1 MYLKSKMRLLGM
13 SALVGAGLVA
23 ATSAS
28 AYNVRLGGVD
38 IVVDTITSAG
48 VTVRTTDIED
58 FNLSEGNGG
67 NVSTVQERT
76 FMGAVSD
83 CGSVAEPG
91 TTAHVYGGM
100 CGSTGTPYARSVNGD
115 DGRLNFGESGDL
127 MSGTVKFTSDISA
140 DLSNSIRAFARVRG
154 FYDAVLGDD
163 GSYARG
169 EGTAD
174 KGEGVAV
181 AHLDL
186 LDAYVSADLE
196 LAGNPVQVRLGKQ
209 VINWGE
215 ATFILGG
222 NSVFSPIDI
231 PSIRKPGAEIK
242 DALLP
247 VEALYASMALPYDL
261 TLEAYVGGSDKFTLD
276 VGGTAFAGSDVAQRG
291 NGFTANDV
299 TMIGGGEYAG
309 MRAPCSYNNEFQA
322 FAMPDVHA
330 ITAAIQ
336 GAVDCDVVADIF
348 DRDYTEDKRS
358 ANPYDYS
365 GMARADDQDND
376 GDTMGVA
383 VRWYSE
389 ALNST
394 EFGFYYQKYQSRLPY
409 VTVVSN
415 GPELGIVTQGAFSG
429 GTGRGTFPASHARD
443 DANDNSVANCG
454 ANLGANIAAYDGVT
468 VRDPNGLA
476 SVARSISNSIEGNSS
491 QKNYLNADGEDV
503 TLAEA
508 IQIACI
514 GIHGATTG
522 VYVDSGDASNSDA
535 NTTGAFLTG
544 HSYLSPV
551 YGGLE
556 LKLTYPEDIE
566 VMGMSFN
573 TTAFGWGIQG
583 DFAYREE
590 MPLQIDTDS
599 LTAAGLVTA
608 CYFTMGGG
616 SEAVFVGRSTQR
628 LRDAGSAQC
637 QQNRYEHL
645 NTIEEEVFNWDI
657 GTTATFTRSNPVVSF
672 LGADI
677 GILLT
682 EFAGV
687 YAEDIEDE
695 SEYGSYLEMNKS
707 STPTE
712 RALLTA
718 TGVPLASKCTGG
730 SDLPLGS
737 LFALDPREF
746 GECRPTAS
754 SWGAVALGR
763 LVYNNFMGTPFNISP
778 TIVYRAGID
787 GYSPTPAGSWVQDA
801 GSASFSVGVDYQE
814 WAGSL
819 SYTNNFGPQQYTKN
833 KDMDYMS
840 VSVSRAF

>member
-1 MYLKSKMRLLGM
+1 MYLKNKMRLLGM

-28 AYNVRLGGVD
+28 AYEVRLGGID
-38 IVVDTITSAG
+38 ILVDTITSAG

-67 NVSTVQERT
+67 NVSTVQEGT
-76 FMGAVSD
+76 FLGTAAD
-83 CGSVAEPG
+83 CGSIAEPG
-91 TTAHVYGGM
+91 SVAHVYGGV
-100 CGSTGTPYARSVNGD
+100 CNSSGVPYARSVNGD
-115 DGRLNFGESGDL
+115 DARLNFGESGDL

-169 EGTAD
+169 EGTVD

-222 NSVFSPIDI
+222 NSVFSPIDV

-299 TMIGGGEYAG
+299 TLIGGGKYAG
-309 MRAPCSYNNEFQA
+309 ARAPCSYNDEFQA
-322 FAMPDVHA
+322 AFPDVHA

-336 GAVDCDVVADIF
+336 GAVDCDVAADIF
-348 DRDYTEDKRS
+348 DRDNTEDKRS
-358 ANPYDYS
+358 ANPYDYNV
-365 GMARADDQDND
+365 MARADDQDND
-376 GDTMGVA
+376 GDTMGLA

-409 VTVVSN
+409 VTIVSN
-415 GPELGIVTQGAFSG
+415 GPELGVVTQGAFSG
-429 GTGRGTFPASHARD
+429 ATGRGTFPASHVVDGEAD
-443 DANDNSVANCG
+443 CQ
-454 ANLGANIAAYDGVT
+454 ANLGANIAAYDGIT

-476 SVARSISNSIEGNSS
+476 SVARQTSISIESDET
-491 QKNYLNADGEDV
+491 QRTYINADDAVV

-514 GIHGATTG
+514 GIHGDT
-522 VYVDSGDASNSDA
+522 SGADA
-535 NTTGAFLTG
+535 NTTGAFVTG

-599 LTAAGLVTA
+599 LTAAGLITA
-608 CYFTMGGG
+608 CYFSMGGG
-616 SEAVFVGRSTQR
+616 NEAVFVGRSTQR

-637 QQNRYEHL
+637 QQDRYEHL

-657 GTTATFTRSNPVVSF
+657 GTTATFTRSNPVVGF

-695 SEYGSYLEMNKS
+695 SEYGSYHQMNAN
-707 STPTE
+707 STPTDL
-712 RALLTA
+712 ALLTA
-718 TGVPLASKCTGG
+718 TGVPLASKCTAG

-778 TIVYRAGID
+778 TIVYRAGIE
-787 GYSPTPAGSWVQDA
+787 GYSPTPAGSWVEDA
-801 GSASFSVGVDYQE
+801 GSASFSIGVDYQE